1 MSNLFL
7 IMDALIEVGKSAEGF
22 CANSADIWQVVGIV
36 LLVFKIVIPILLI
49 VFGIMD
55 LGKAVVGSKDDEV
68 KKSIRSLAMRAIAAV
83 VIFFIPTLV
92 TIILGLISGFGDLNE
107 DFEVCKACITRPNGD
122 ECSRYLSNESLED

>member
-92 TIILGLISGFGDLNE
+92 TIILGLISGFGDLNQ
-107 DFEVCKACITRPNGD
+107 DFEICKVCLTRPNGD